1 MDYKLTFKEYNK
13 SLKRGKLLGLK
24 CSDCGKYTCPPKI
37 ACQECG
43 STNLEV
49 TELKGNGKVVTF
61 TVSYVPAE
69 GRSSEVPYTVVMV
82 ELDEG
87 PWLLGNLTDIDPSRV
102 TIELIGRQVQ
112 LGSKMKSIPGDT
124 YTMGDK
130 EAEGS
135 FARATF
141 VFA

>member
-24 CSDCGKYTCPPKI
+24 CNDCGTYTCPPKM
-37 ACQECG
+37 ACQGCG

-49 TELKGNGKVVTF
+49 VEMKGKGKVVTF

-69 GRSSEVPYTVVMV
+69 GRDAEVPYTVVMV
-82 ELDEG
+82 ELEEG
-87 PWLLGNLTDIDPSRV
+87 PWLLGNLTDIDPNRV
-102 TIELIGRQVQ
+102 NTDLIGKQVQ
-112 LGSKMKSIPGDT
+112 LGTRMKSLPVDT
-124 YTMGDK
+124 YTSGNK
-130 EAEGS
+130 EAEGA

>member
-13 SLKRGKLLGLK
+13 ALRRGKLLGLK
-24 CSDCGKYTCPPKI
+24 CIDCGKITCPPKM

-43 STNLEV
+43 STNMEIV
-49 TELKGNGKVVTF
+49 ELKGDGKVVTF

-69 GRSSEVPYTVVMV
+69 GRSAEVPYTVVMV

-102 TIELIGRQVQ
+102 TTELMGQKVQ
-112 LGSKMKSIPGDT
+112 LGSRMKSLPGDT
-124 YTMGDK
+124 YQAGDK

>member
-1 MDYKLTFKEYNK
+1 MDYKLTFKDYNK

-24 CSDCGKYTCPPKI
+24 CHTCGKVTCPPKI

-43 STNLEV
+43 STDMEV
-49 TELKGNGKVVTF
+49 VQLKGSGKVVTF

-69 GRSSEVPYTVVMV
+69 GRDAEVPYTIVMV
-82 ELDEG
+82 QLDEG
-87 PWLLGNLTDIDPSRV
+87 PWLMGNLTDIDPNKV
-102 TIELIGRQVQ
+102 KLDLIGKAVQ
-112 LGSKMKSIPGDT
+112 LGTRTKTLPGDT
-124 YTMGDK
+124 YTAGDK

-135 FARATF
+135 FARPTF

>member
-13 SLKRGKLLGLK
+13 ALRKGKLLGLK
-24 CSDCGKYTCPPKI
+24 CSDCGKVTCPPKM

-43 STNLEV
+43 STNMEV
-49 TELKGNGKVVTF
+49 VELKGDGKVVTF

-69 GRSSEVPYTVVMV
+69 GRSAEVPYTVVMV

-102 TIELIGRQVQ
+102 TTELMGQKVQ
-112 LGSKMKSIPGDT
+112 LGSRMKSLPGDT
-124 YTMGDK
+124 YQSGDK

>member
-1 MDYKLTFKEYNK
+1 MEYKLTFKDYNK
-13 SLKRGKLLGLK
+13 ALKKGKLMGLK
-24 CSDCGKYTCPPKI
+24 CNDCGKYTCPPKI

-43 STNLEV
+43 STNMEAVQLD
-49 TELKGNGKVVTF
+49 GAGKVVTF

-69 GRSSEVPYTVVMV
+69 GRDAEVPYTVVMV

-87 PWLLGNLTDIDPSRV
+87 PWLMGNLTDTDPNKVNVDLMGKR
-102 TIELIGRQVQ
+102 VQ
-112 LGSKMKSIPGDT
+112 LGSRMKTIPGDH
-124 YTMGDK
+124 YTEGDK

-135 FARATF
+135 FARPTF

>member
-1 MDYKLTFKEYNK
+1 MEYKLTFKEYNK
-13 SLKRGKLLGLK
+13 SLKKGKLLGLK
-24 CSDCGKYTCPPKI
+24 CNKCGKVTCPPKM

-43 STNLEV
+43 STDMEV
-49 TELKGNGKVVTF
+49 VQLKGSGKVITF

-69 GRSSEVPYTVVMV
+69 GRDAEVPYTVVMV
-82 ELDEG
+82 QLDEG
-87 PWLLGNLTDIDPSRV
+87 PWLMGNLTDVDPNRV
-102 TIELIGRQVQ
+102 KTDLIGKPVQ
-112 LGSKMKSIPGDT
+112 LGMRMKTIPGDT

-135 FARATF
+135 FARPTF

>member
-1 MDYKLTFKEYNK
+1 MDYKLTFKDYNK

-24 CSDCGKYTCPPKI
+24 CHKCGKVTCPPKM

-43 STNLEV
+43 STDMEV
-49 TELKGNGKVVTF
+49 VQLKGSGKVVTF

-69 GRSSEVPYTVVMV
+69 GRDAEVPYTIVMV
-82 ELDEG
+82 QLDEG
-87 PWLLGNLTDIDPSRV
+87 PWLMGNLTDIDPNKVRLD
-102 TIELIGRQVQ
+102 LIGKAVQ
-112 LGSKMKSIPGDT
+112 LGTRTKTLPGDT
-124 YTMGDK
+124 YTVGDK

-135 FARATF
+135 FARPTF

>member
-13 SLKRGKLLGLK
+13 SLKRGALMGLK
-24 CSDCGKYTCPPKI
+24 CNDCGKYTCPPKMV
-37 ACQECG
+37 CQECG
-43 STNLEV
+43 SLNVEAV
-49 TELKGNGKVVTF
+49 QLKGSGKVITF

-69 GRSSEVPYTVVMV
+69 GRDAEVPYAIVMV

-87 PWLLGNLTDIDPSRV
+87 PWLLGNLTDIDPNRI
-102 TIELIGRQVQ
+102 TTDLIGRQVK
-112 LGSKMKSIPGDT
+112 LGPRMKSLLTDT
-124 YTMGDK
+124 YTAGNK

>member
-13 SLKRGKLLGLK
+13 SLKRGKLTGLR
-24 CSDCGKYTCPPKI
+24 CNDCGKYTCPPKM

-43 STNLEV
+43 STNLEAV
-49 TELKGNGKVVTF
+49 QLKGTGKVVTF

-69 GRSSEVPYTVVMV
+69 GRDAEVPYTIVMV

-87 PWLLGNLTDIDPSRV
+87 PWLIGNLTDMDPNKV
-102 TIELIGRQVQ
+102 TTDLIGKQVQ
-112 LGSKMKSIPGDT
+112 LGTKMKALPGDT
-124 YTMGDK
+124 YAVGDK
-130 EAEGS
+130 EADGS

>member
-24 CSDCGKYTCPPKI
+24 CNDCGKYTCPPKM

-49 TELKGNGKVVTF
+49 AHLTGKGKVVTF

-69 GRSSEVPYTVVMV
+69 GRDAEVPYTVVMV
-82 ELDEG
+82 ELEEG
-87 PWLLGNLTDIDPSRV
+87 PWLLGNLTDIDPNKV
-102 TIELIGRQVQ
+102 TMALIGTQVQ
-112 LGSKMKSIPGDT
+112 LGSRMKSLLADT
-124 YTMGDK
+124 YTSGDK

>member
-24 CSDCGKYTCPPKI
+24 CNDCGTYTCPPKM
-37 ACQECG
+37 ACQGCG

-49 TELKGNGKVVTF
+49 VELKGKGKVVTF

-69 GRSSEVPYTVVMV
+69 GRDAEVPYTVVMV
-82 ELDEG
+82 ELEEG
-87 PWLLGNLTDIDPSRV
+87 PWLLGNLTDIDPNRV
-102 TIELIGRQVQ
+102 NTDLIGKQVQ
-112 LGSKMKSIPGDT
+112 LGTRMKSLPVDT
-124 YTMGDK
+124 YTSGNK
-130 EAEGS
+130 EAEGA

>member
-1 MDYKLTFKEYNK
+1 MDYTLTFKEYNK

-24 CSDCGKYTCPPKI
+24 CNNCGKYTCPPKM

-49 TELKGNGKVVTF
+49 VQMKGSGKVITF

-69 GRSSEVPYTVVMV
+69 GREAEVPYTIVMV
-82 ELDEG
+82 QLDEG
-87 PWLLGNLTDIDPSRV
+87 PWLLGNLTDMDPNNV
-102 TIELIGRQVQ
+102 TMDLIGKEVQ
-112 LGSKMKSIPGDT
+112 LGSRMKTLPGDA
-124 YTMGDK
+124 YTVGNK